1 MGQYYRGVVL
11 GKTTKRAKRVI
22 VKQAYCCYAHNNG
35 AKLMEHSYIGNYYV
49 KAYELA
55 LANKFYGYP
64 FVWVGDYSDEMFN
77 TDVYTKANEFI
88 DNKTIQTAKK
98 KGFYPIQDSIR
109 FEKICPDGSIETK
122 FEQDFIQKV
131 VTEKNYNK
139 LPEYKYLINLD
150 KKVFVKL
157 PTYKPKTWTIHPLP
171 LLCAEGNQRGGGD
184 YYGTNAILVG
194 EWAYDRIGIANELPD
209 DIKTELIVEFV
220 EGSDTSDT
228 YKYQSLNNIDK
239 E

>member
-11 GKTTKRAKRVI
+11 GKTTKRAKRII

-64 FVWVGDYSDEMFN
+64 FVWVGDYADEKY
-77 TDVYTKANEFI
+77 TTSVYEKANEFI
-88 DNKTIQTAKK
+88 DNVTRRNAKK
-98 KGFYPIQDSIR
+98 KGFYLNDFV
-109 FEKICPDGSIETK
+109 FEKLRKDGTIEK
-122 FEQDFIQKV
+122 GYEQDFIQKV
-131 VTEKNYNK
+131 VTEKNFK
-139 LPEYKYLINLD
+139 TLPEYKYLINLD

-157 PTYKPKTWTIHPLP
+157 PTYKPKTWAIHPLP

-184 YYGTNAILVG
+184 YYGTNSILVG

-209 DIKTELIVEFV
+209 DIKTELIVEFE

-228 YKYQSLNNIDK
+228 YKYQSINNDK

>member
-11 GKTTKRAKRVI
+11 GKTTKRAKRII

-55 LANKFYGYP
+55 LANEFYGYP
-64 FVWVGDYSDEMFN
+64 FVWVGDYADEKYN
-77 TDVYTKANEFI
+77 TSVYEKANEFI
-88 DNKTIQTAKK
+88 DNVTRRNAKK
-98 KGFYPIQDSIR
+98 KGFYLNDFV
-109 FEKICPDGSIETK
+109 FEKLRKDGTIEK
-122 FEQDFIQKV
+122 GYEQDFIQKV
-131 VTEKNYNK
+131 VTEKNFK
-139 LPEYKYLINLD
+139 TLPEYKYLINLD

-184 YYGTNAILVG
+184 YYGTNSILVG

-209 DIKTELIVEFV
+209 DIKTELIVEFE

-228 YKYQSLNNIDK
+228 YKYQSINNDK